1 VEYIR
6 DDIKRFATGC
16 EHLLGA
22 LAHRS
27 ELTDAERELISFY
40 CEAIMAHAWSLR
52 DEYEI
57 Q

>member
-16 EHLLGA
+16 DHLLGA
-22 LAHRS
+22 LAHRTQ
-27 ELTDAERELISFY
+27 LTDAEREVISFY
-40 CEAIMAHAWSLR
+40 CEALMAHAWSLR
-52 DEYEI
+52 DEHAM

>member
-1 VEYIR
+1 VDYIR
-6 DDIKRFATGC
+6 DDIQRFATGC

-22 LAHRS
+22 LPHRIQ
-27 ELTDAERELISFY
+27 LIDAERELISFY